1 MTQNLETL
9 QNERENLARQ
19 IKELD
24 RQIKFVQNNVPK
36 CQLPLTKVSDLQTLI

>member
-1 MTQNLETL
+1 MTQTLETL
-9 QNERENLARQ
+9 QAERENLARQ

-36 CQLPLTKVSDLQTLI
+36 